1 MHLLPWSQG
10 NLCKV
15 LNPYLS
21 IFCVLGSIRID
32 SVSQTIVAIIN
43 IWALMIIFFSGIGY
57 RLTKKKMRRK
67 LLGFKD
73 MAILPWFQ
81 FLSLVSLYN
90 SVSSR

>member
-1 MHLLPWSQG
+1 MYLLPWSQG

-21 IFCVLGSIRID
+21 IFCVFGSIRID

-57 RLTKKKMRRK
+57 RVNKEKKEEKTFG
-67 LLGFKD
+67 L
-73 MAILPWFQ
+73 
-81 FLSLVSLYN
+81 
-90 SVSSR
+90 